1 MTCVSWIIAAG
12 LLAASALAPL
22 PSNAQG
28 GGDAEACEPSAKN
41 LFSWGGTLV
50 NDGARHPANS
60 AAAKVERTA
69 PNAPK
74 LRPRPTAQA
83 CQSARDTQPAKAIE
97 RIEPHAGMAFWAE
110 TLRCGMQDSRRTTEY
125 RFRTGDCAKLFFMP
139 NSRGYLYVANVDSN
153 GKVDYLYPRPGERTV
168 IDPGEEVS
176 FGVSFTGAPGI
187 ERVFVLFSKTRLTS
201 VPTLALGLW
210 KRSPQDPQV
219 ARTGQVLLVDEHG
232 LGGASK
238 SLQRTDEEAG
248 VSAPGA
254 ARYVVVAES
263 ELTATPVMVLNLDL
277 VHTSR

>member
-1 MTCVSWIIAAG
+1 MTCVSWAIAAG
-12 LLAASALAPL
+12 LLAAMALSPL

-41 LFSWGGTLV
+41 LYAWGGKLV

-60 AAAKVERTA
+60 EAAKVGRTPA
-69 PNAPK
+69 NAPK
-74 LRPRPTAQA
+74 LSARPTAHA
-83 CQSARDTQPAKAIE
+83 CQRAGGGQPAKAIE

-110 TLRCGMQDSRRTTEY
+110 TLRCGMQDSRRTTDY

-139 NSRGYLYVANVDSN
+139 NSRGYLYVVNVDSN

-187 ERVFVLFSKTRLTS
+187 ERIFVLFSRTRLTH
-201 VPTLALGLW
+201 VPMLALGLW
-210 KRSPQDPQV
+210 KRAPQDPQV
-219 ARTGQVLLVDEHG
+219 WNTGKVLLVDEQG
-232 LGGASK
+232 RGGEAK

-248 VSAPGA
+248 VNAPGA